1 MKQYI
6 EIVDIF
12 GREVMD
18 SRGNPTV
25 EVEVHTECASGRA
38 IVPSGAS
45 TGVFEAV
52 ELRDNDKKRYGGKGV
67 KNAVAN
73 VNEKIA
79 DVLIGMNVLD
89 QRSIDMKMCE
99 LDNKSNLGANAILG
113 VSLAVARAAAASL
126 EIPLFQYIGGINS
139 YVLPVPM
146 MNILNGG
153 AHANNN
159 VDIQEFMIMPYGAKS
174 FKQGLRWCSEVFH
187 ELKKVLS
194 EMGNTTAVGDEGG
207 FAPNLETDEKA
218 LEVIMSAIGRAGYKA
233 GEDFKIAIDAASS
246 EWVQDDGTYLL
257 PKSGIKKTASEL
269 VEYWQTLCE
278 KYPIFSIEDALGEDD
293 WDGWKILTDK
303 LGDKI
308 QSIHLNK
315 VNLRINK
322 KFRESLEPLQLERI
336 ESPYRTNNDSNEER
350 CRTLLI
356 QHLDK
361 HGCITRTDFM
371 RLAEISRNKAIE
383 LLNKFLEEEIIR
395 KYGGGKT
402 VVYLKK

>member
-99 LDNKSNLGANAILG
+99 LDGTDNKSNLGANAILG

-139 YVLPVPM
+139 YVLPIPM

-293 WDGWKILTDK
+293 WDVGKFLPISSAIKFSLSAMTCSSQTQNDLKRVFYQMSQTQFLSRLIKSAHFPKHLTLLKWHIKTAIPPLYHTAAVKRKIL
-303 LGDKI
+303 
-308 QSIHLNK
+308 QSPIL
-315 VNLRINK
+315 
-322 KFRESLEPLQLERI
+322 PLL
-336 ESPYRTNNDSNEER
+336 
-350 CRTLLI
+350 
-356 QHLDK
+356 
-361 HGCITRTDFM
+361 
-371 RLAEISRNKAIE
+371 
-383 LLNKFLEEEIIR
+383 
-395 KYGGGKT
+395 
-402 VVYLKK
+402 